1 MKDCM
6 NVRGMFGNAV
16 GANQN
21 KESSLA
27 LHLWPLGGDNSQF
40 GDFVKVPSAM
50 LSKNK
55 ISSRSFLI
63 PNC

>member
-21 KESSLA
+21 KESAAAS
-27 LHLWPLGGDNSQF
+27 HLWPSGGDNSQF
-40 GDFVKVPSAM
+40 GDFVKV

-55 ISSRSFLI
+55 LSSRPFLT